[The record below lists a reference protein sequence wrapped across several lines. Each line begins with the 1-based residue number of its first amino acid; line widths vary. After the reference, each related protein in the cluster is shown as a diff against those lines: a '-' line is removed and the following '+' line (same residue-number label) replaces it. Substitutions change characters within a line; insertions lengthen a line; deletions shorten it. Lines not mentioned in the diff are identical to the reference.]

1 MFFNNL
7 QKNQPAANV
16 DQQSTIESTPE
27 STLCVELSDEEL
39 CAVNGGPRSR
49 FIYRKA
55 KLYLQFNGQDLPDEQ
70 VSRAGDF
77 NQSMTKAPRKTLV
90 ITSLPPQKSFL

>member
-16 DQQSTIESTPE
+16 DQQSTVKSTPE

-39 CAVNGGPRSR
+39 CAVNGGILTAVGS
-49 FIYRKA
+49 
-55 KLYLQFNGQDLPDEQ
+55 LVV
-70 VSRAGDF
+70 VSPLLTVVG
-77 NQSMTKAPRKTLV
+77 SGV
-90 ITSLPPQKSFL
+90 ITVP

>member
-16 DQQSTIESTPE
+16 DQQSTVKSTPE

-39 CAVNGGPRSR
+39 CAVNGGSVSG
-49 FIYRKA
+49 FVSGV
-55 KLYLQFNGQDLPDEQ
+55 LVLPGALITL
-70 VSRAGDF
+70 AGGL
-77 NQSMTKAPRKTLV
+77 NV
-90 ITSLPPQKSFL
+90 GN

>member
-16 DQQSTIESTPE
+16 DQQSTVKSTPE

-39 CAVNGGPRSR
+39 CAVNGGILTVVGSLVVVAP
-49 FIYRKA
+49 
-55 KLYLQFNGQDLPDEQ
+55 P
-70 VSRAGDF
+70 VTVAG
-77 NQSMTKAPRKTLV
+77 TVV
-90 ITSLPPQKSFL
+90 IAVP

>member
-7 QKNQPAANV
+7 KKNQPAANV

-39 CAVNGGPRSR
+39 CAVNGGLL
-49 FIYRKA
+49 A
-55 KLYLQFNGQDLPDEQ
+55 VHVGVGAA
-70 VSRAGDF
+70 VSVGHVAVGVHLGL
-77 NQSMTKAPRKTLV
+77 AAHL
-90 ITSLPPQKSFL
+90 

>member
-16 DQQSTIESTPE
+16 DQQSTIKSTPE

-39 CAVNGGPRSR
+39 CAVNGGES
-49 FIYRKA
+49 YE
-55 KLYLQFNGQDLPDEQ
+55 LDLPGIF
-70 VSRAGDF
+70 R
-77 NQSMTKAPRKTLV
+77 
-90 ITSLPPQKSFL
+90 ITATINFE

>member
-16 DQQSTIESTPE
+16 DQQSTVESTPE

-39 CAVNGGPRSR
+39 CAVNGGS
-49 FIYRKA
+49 
-55 KLYLQFNGQDLPDEQ
+55 
-70 VSRAGDF
+70 VS
-77 NQSMTKAPRKTLV
+77 TLLTGSLVTSVLTATGVAV
-90 ITSLPPQKSFL
+90 INIGN

>member
-16 DQQSTIESTPE
+16 DQQSTVKSTPE

-39 CAVNGGPRSR
+39 CAVNGGSLSG
-49 FIYRKA
+49 FLSGVIV
-55 KLYLQFNGQDLPDEQ
+55 LPG
-70 VSRAGDF
+70 V
-77 NQSMTKAPRKTLV
+77 L
-90 ITSLPPQKSFL
+90 ITGSGGINVGN

>member
-16 DQQSTIESTPE
+16 DQQSTIQSTPE

-39 CAVNGGPRSR
+39 CAVNGGEVT
-49 FIYRKA
+49 F
-55 KLYLQFNGQDLPDEQ
+55 YLPPFGTLTIGIK
-70 VSRAGDF
+70 VGD
-77 NQSMTKAPRKTLV
+77 TTLV
-90 ITSLPPQKSFL
+90 

>member
-16 DQQSTIESTPE
+16 DQQSTIKSTPE

-39 CAVNGGPRSR
+39 CAVNGGQEVDL
-49 FIYRKA
+49 IIV
-55 KLYLQFNGQDLPDEQ
+55 KLNYTITFNGEELP
-70 VSRAGDF
+70 
-77 NQSMTKAPRKTLV
+77 
-90 ITSLPPQKSFL
+90 

>member
-16 DQQSTIESTPE
+16 DQQSTVKSTPE

-39 CAVNGGPRSR
+39 CAVNGGS
-49 FIYRKA
+49 
-55 KLYLQFNGQDLPDEQ
+55 
-70 VSRAGDF
+70 VSGFVSGVLVVPGALLTGAAGV
-77 NQSMTKAPRKTLV
+77 NV
-90 ITSLPPQKSFL
+90 GN

>member
-16 DQQSTIESTPE
+16 DQQSTVESTPE

-39 CAVNGGPRSR
+39 CAVNGGS
-49 FIYRKA
+49 
-55 KLYLQFNGQDLPDEQ
+55 
-70 VSRAGDF
+70 VS
-77 NQSMTKAPRKTLV
+77 TLLTGPLVTSVLTATGVAV
-90 ITSLPPQKSFL
+90 INIGN

>member
-16 DQQSTIESTPE
+16 DQQSTVKSTPE

-39 CAVNGGPRSR
+39 CAVNGGS
-49 FIYRKA
+49 
-55 KLYLQFNGQDLPDEQ
+55 LTG
-70 VSRAGDF
+70 VGS
-77 NQSMTKAPRKTLV
+77 LV
-90 ITSLPPQKSFL
+90 VVTPVLTVVGTGVVFVP

>member
-16 DQQSTIESTPE
+16 DQQSTIKSTPE

-39 CAVNGGPRSR
+39 CAVNGGQEVDL
-49 FIYRKA
+49 FIVRLNYTIT
-55 KLYLQFNGQDLPDEQ
+55 FNGEDLP
-70 VSRAGDF
+70 
-77 NQSMTKAPRKTLV
+77 
-90 ITSLPPQKSFL
+90 

>member
-16 DQQSTIESTPE
+16 DQQSTVKSTPE

-39 CAVNGGPRSR
+39 CAVNGGSLVAVGSLVIVGP
-49 FIYRKA
+49 
-55 KLYLQFNGQDLPDEQ
+55 LG
-70 VSRAGDF
+70 
-77 NQSMTKAPRKTLV
+77 TLV
-90 ITSLPPQKSFL
+90 GTGLLNLGN